1 MKDSQN
7 ITIIDPQYKS
17 WVQQLVL
24 RYRQSQIKA
33 AVKVNQEALIFYWS
47 LGRDIVNLQAE
58 SKWGSKLLK
67 NLSEDLKKALPDVG
81 CFSETNLLY
90 MKNFYLLYQP
100 ITPQVEE
107 QLVESRQI
115 TPQVGEQLVANIF
128 SIPWGHHKLLIDKY
142 KKHPEKALFFV
153 RKTIENG
160 WSRAMLLNF
169 IDTDL
174 YERDSKAQ
182 KN

>member
-1 MKDSQN
+1 M
-7 ITIIDPQYKS
+7 
-17 WVQQLVL
+17 
-24 RYRQSQIKA
+24 
-33 AVKVNQEALIFYWS
+33 FYWS

-81 CFSETNLLY
+81 CFSETNLKY
-90 MKNFYLLYQP
+90 MKYFYELYSNVGA
-100 ITPQVEE
+100 ICPQVEDK
-107 QLVESRQI
+107 SGASIIR
-115 TPQVGEQLVANIF
+115 PQVGDKIPFDIF

-153 RKTIENG
+153 RKTIEND

-169 IDTDL
+169 IHTDL

-182 KN
+182 NNFQHTLPSKYMIQFNLGVSTRETVEIKTIDTDFFNFD